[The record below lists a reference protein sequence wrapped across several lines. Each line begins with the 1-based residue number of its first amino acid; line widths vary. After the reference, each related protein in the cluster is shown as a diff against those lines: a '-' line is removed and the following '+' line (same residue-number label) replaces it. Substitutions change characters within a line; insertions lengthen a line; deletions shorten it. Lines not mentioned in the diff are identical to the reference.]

1 MFYLIYKEKGISSFK
16 AIKDFAWQ
24 NNIKKIGHSGTL
36 DPEATG
42 LLLLASDE
50 DTKLLDYVD
59 KKFKSYRATMI
70 LGLQSQ
76 SFDSQGKII
85 NSSNLKVDNLT
96 IEKTI
101 KNFVSPFVQIPPIF
115 SAKKI
120 NGKRAYE
127 YARQGSEISMK
138 AQEVFVKS
146 IEIEKIDFPKVIFKA
161 KVSRG
166 TYIRSLINQ
175 IGLELKT
182 YALMDDLERIELS
195 GLSKNDLGVVSDLD
209 IIDLEVLSLE
219 KHEILTLAKGQKFS
233 KDLADGKYAFIY
245 KNTKK
250 ILGICKIES
259 KIIAPI
265 KIFNNKIEK
274 SLKKDEKNE

>member
-101 KNFVSPFVQIPPIF
+101 KNFVGPFVQIPPIF

-265 KIFNNKIEK
+265 KIFNKKIEK

>member
-101 KNFVSPFVQIPPIF
+101 KNFVGPFVQIPPIF

-146 IEIEKIDFPKVIFKA
+146 IEIEKINFPKVIFKA

>member
-101 KNFVSPFVQIPPIF
+101 KNFVGPFVQIPPIF